1 MGRCGRRKIRESEDL
16 PEFLFVFYGKE
27 PDNMS
32 FWEMI
37 GISWIN
43 YLIDLGFFIF
53 QIVKKG
59 DFMKLKSFFF
69 AVAVM
74 YLAVTTTGHAS
85 GDYEAKHKNAIVLAM
100 FGTTVEPALKGLL
113 NIRSKII
120 AKYPNTT
127 VRIAFTSNIIR
138 KTWQNR
144 SEDKAYIKAHPE
156 IPTDI
161 LHVRT
166 PLATIADLQNDG
178 YDTIVIQPTHISMGE
193 EFLDLHTYVDA
204 LMSMGTLKK
213 AKYKPF
219 HKVALGRP
227 ALGTYGQ
234 GHPYTEDIDTVAK
247 VMASDIKLASK
258 EKAGMVY
265 MGHGNAFFPGNGGI
279 YLELAAQMRKLYPD
293 VVTAIGNVEGYPA
306 IEDVIETL
314 KLYGVKR
321 VILKPFMV
329 VAGDHS
335 INDMAGTEDDSWK
348 SVLVKNGFEVIVV
361 TEGLGENDN
370 FADVFVNHAADAAM
384 DAGITLK

>member
-1 MGRCGRRKIRESEDL
+1 
-16 PEFLFVFYGKE
+16 
-27 PDNMS
+27 
-32 FWEMI
+32 
-37 GISWIN
+37 
-43 YLIDLGFFIF
+43 
-53 QIVKKG
+53 
-59 DFMKLKSFFF
+59 
-69 AVAVM
+69 M
-74 YLAVTTTGHAS
+74 YLAVTTTCHAS
-85 GDYEAKHKNAIVLAM
+85 DDYEAKHKNAIVLAM

-138 KTWQNR
+138 KKWQNR
-144 SEDKAYIKAHPE
+144 SEDIAYIKAHPE

-161 LHVRT
+161 LHVKT
-166 PLATIADLQNDG
+166 PLATIADLQDDG

-204 LMSMGTLKK
+204 LMNMGTLKK

-234 GHPYTEDIDTVAK
+234 EHPYIEDISTVAEI
-247 VMASDIKLASK
+247 MAPDVQLANK
-258 EKAGMVY
+258 EKAGLVY
-265 MGHGNAFFPGNGGI
+265 MGHGNEFFPGNGGI
-279 YLELAAQMRKLYPD
+279 YLELAAKMRKTYPD

-306 IEDVIETL
+306 VEDVMETL
-314 KLYGVKR
+314 KLYGVKK

-335 INDMAGTEDDSWK
+335 MNDMASAEDDSWK
-348 SVLVKNGFEVIVV
+348 SILEKNGFEVIVV
-361 TEGLGENDN
+361 AVGLGENDK
-370 FADVFVNHAADAAM
+370 FADIFVNHAADAAK
-384 DAGITLK
+384 DAGIILK